1 MTDWSGEEGAATY
14 TLTFLALLTEALQ
27 NPSAAQGKGGNI
39 WGQKG
44 RGWERNYGVMP
55 VPSRVLTCHIH
66 FFLFYSGTVDKS
78 TVIWVN

>member
-1 MTDWSGEEGAATY
+1 MTDWSGEEGVATY

-27 NPSAAQGKGGNI
+27 NESATQGKGGNI

-44 RGWERNYGVMP
+44 RGWERNHRVMP

-66 FFLFYSGTVDKS
+66 FFWFYSGTVHKS
-78 TVIWVN
+78 TAILVN

>member
-27 NPSAAQGKGGNI
+27 NPSATQGKGGNI
-39 WGQKG
+39 WRQKG
-44 RGWERNYGVMP
+44 RRWERNHGVMP

-66 FFLFYSGTVDKS
+66 FFWFYSETVDRS
-78 TVIWVN
+78 MVISVN